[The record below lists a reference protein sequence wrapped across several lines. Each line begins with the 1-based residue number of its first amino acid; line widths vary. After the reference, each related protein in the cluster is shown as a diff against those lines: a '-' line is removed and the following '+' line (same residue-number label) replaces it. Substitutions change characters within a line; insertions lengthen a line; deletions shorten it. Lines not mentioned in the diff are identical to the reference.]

1 MSEIDDSELQQGLDP
16 ENAQFNSP
24 ETHPFLPAWLEQNR
38 KSGAV
43 KTAGCSRTGK
53 TDNNL

>member
-24 ETHPFLPAWLEQNR
+24 ETHPFLPAWLERNR

-43 KTAGCSRTGK
+43 KTAGCSRTDK